1 MTVLDDV
8 ATYLVAQTTLTVGNT
23 TGTLQKAVM
32 LDEYSNT
39 VAVLYETGGLGSVHS
54 FSTSNPV
61 AVVYD
66 QPSFQLIARST
77 SYITASSA
85 ARLVH
90 DTLDG
95 LGKTALSTASKY
107 LSVDAQQRPFPI
119 GRDDSERHL
128 ISVNFQAKRLR

>member
-39 VAVLYETGGLGSVHS
+39 VSVLYETGGLPSVHS
-54 FSTSNPV
+54 FSTANPV
-61 AVVYD
+61 TVVYD

-77 SYITASSA
+77 SYVTASSA

-95 LGKTALSTASKY
+95 LGLTALGATTY

-128 ISVNFQAKRLR
+128 ISVNFQAKRRR